1 MTEEIQKMFENQGGE
16 FISSPSLILEKL
28 KDIKAY
34 IFDWDGVFNTGT
46 KTDTVGSG
54 YSEVD
59 SMGLNLLRF
68 GFWLSNNQ
76 TLPYVAIVTGENN
89 QTGIKLAERE
99 SLHYIYF
106 NFKNKELAFEHFLN
120 AFNLKPEEVAFFFDD
135 VLDFPISSLCG
146 LRFMVNRQGS
156 PMFAKYV
163 KQMHYAD
170 YISGQTGGS
179 FAVREISELILGL
192 LGQYETAVKERADF
206 SDLYTKYLAQREEND
221 LKKFKFF
228 KEKIESI
235 F

>member
-68 GFWLSNNQ
+68 GYWLANHQ
-76 TLPYVAIVTGENN
+76 ELPYVAIITGENN
-89 QTGIKLAERE
+89 QTGIKLAE
-99 SLHYIYF
+99 
-106 NFKNKELAFEHFLN
+106 N

-228 KEKIESI
+228 KEKIEPI